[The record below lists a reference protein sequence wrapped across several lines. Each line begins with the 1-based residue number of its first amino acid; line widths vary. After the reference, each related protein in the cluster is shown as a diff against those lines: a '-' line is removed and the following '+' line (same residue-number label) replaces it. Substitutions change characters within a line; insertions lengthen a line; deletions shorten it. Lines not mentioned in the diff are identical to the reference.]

1 MSKFSEIL
9 KSPAI
14 RNNRAL
20 MGIVFAS
27 CIGIFGVVTLSS
39 QVYLAYDHQTQ
50 VEQESMKMR
59 DTIKKLSEEAESINK
74 QEYRPVEEKQVP
86 NVQSDLML
94 ALQSHQLKLD
104 DLHAISAGGSKKVK
118 HKTFEMKF
126 SGSYDQTIAFLQNFH
141 ARDSLISIFKL
152 NMKPE
157 SGKGT
162 ISTDLVYRIY
172 VK

>member
-1 MSKFSEIL
+1 MSKVSEIL

-20 MGIVFAS
+20 MGIIIAS
-27 CIGIFGVVTLSS
+27 CACAFGVVTLSS
-39 QVYLAYDHQTQ
+39 QVYLAYDHQNQ
-50 VEQESMKMR
+50 IEQQSQEMR
-59 DTIKKLSEEAESINK
+59 STIKKLTEEAEAINK

-104 DLHAISAGGSKKVK
+104 DLHAINVGGKNVK
-118 HKTFEMKF
+118 HKTFEMRF
-126 SGSYDQTIAFLQNFH
+126 TGSYEQTMGFLQNFH

-152 NMKPE
+152 SMKPDE
-157 SGKGT
+157 GKGT
-162 ISTDLVYRIY
+162 ISTDLVYRVY